1 MLISSAHTVQV
12 KLSMANSGGASLS
25 TGNLKTSRFST
36 LKMFRLNSKDKP
48 PPPPPKDPYYSQ
60 NRSPSSLSPDS
71 LSLPPQS
78 PLLHRQ
84 FPASCQSTMSLVSS
98 AASQLSVTPTDQ
110 AAPKKKKSFLKFG
123 IRSKSSSQD
132 IQSDAPLPPVRQGV
146 DQGDPGVS
154 WPSNFSVCIHL
165 YRVLFEYSVL
175 FKHNVHVDD
184 EFVQQ

>member
-1 MLISSAHTVQV
+1 
-12 KLSMANSGGASLS
+12 MANSGGASLS

-48 PPPPPKDPYYSQ
+48 PPPPPKDLYHSQ

-78 PLLHRQ
+78 PLLQYHRQ

-98 AASQLSVTPTDQ
+98 AASQLSVIPIDQ
-110 AAPKKKKSFLKFG
+110 AVPKKKKSFLSFG
-123 IRSKSSSQD
+123 LRSKSSSQN
-132 IQSDAPLPPVRQGV
+132 IQSDVPSPPTRHGV

-165 YRVLFEYSVL
+165 YHVLFEYSVL

-184 EFVQQ
+184 EFVQQR